1 MGQPLHIYGNSLV
14 KPRSAETLLSAIVN
28 SSDDAI
34 IGKTLDGEITT
45 WNRAAE
51 QMYGYAAEEIVGQ
64 SIAVLCPVDRA
75 GEISEIL
82 GKISRGERVVH
93 FETVR
98 RRKDGTTLPV
108 SVTVSPVH
116 DDQGVLLGAS
126 SIARDITDRYH
137 AQSQIRRQRDE
148 LERAYQDLESFS
160 ASVSHDLR
168 APLRSMQGFSSA
180 LLEEYGDAL
189 GDNGRD
195 YARRIR
201 VASEKMA
208 RLIDELLRLS
218 RGTRAGIYLEPVDL
232 GAEAN
237 EIAAELQRLEPGRRV
252 RFSIKQPVW
261 VTADR
266 SLILVALQN
275 LLGNAWK
282 FSSGQDEATIEFGT
296 VSAGSGRICC
306 FVRDNGAGFDAA
318 SAEKLFRP
326 FSRLHTVD
334 EFPGTG
340 IGLATVR
347 QIVERHAGQVWGEGA
362 VGAGATFYFTLLAG
376 DAPSAAGWYAPAFDA

>member
-1 MGQPLHIYGNSLV
+1 MEQKFHIYGDSLV
-14 KPRSAETLLSAIVN
+14 EPRGAETLLSAIVN

-34 IGKTLDGEITT
+34 IGKTPDGVITT

-51 QMYGYAAEEIVGQ
+51 RMYGYAPEEIIGQ
-64 SIAVLCPVDRA
+64 SIAVLCPTDRA

-82 GKISRGERVVH
+82 DKISRGERVVH
-93 FETVR
+93 YETVR
-98 RRKDGTTLPV
+98 LRKDGTTLPV

-116 DDQGVLLGAS
+116 DDQGALVGAS

-137 AQSQIRRQRDE
+137 AQAQIRRQRDE

-168 APLRSMQGFSSA
+168 GPLRSMQGFSTA
-180 LLEEYGDAL
+180 LLDEYGDAL
-189 GDNGRD
+189 GNDGRD
-195 YARRIR
+195 YARRIQA
-201 VASEKMA
+201 ASEKMD
-208 RLIDELLRLS
+208 RLIDDLLRLS
-218 RGTRAGIYLEPVDL
+218 RGSRTGIFLEPFDL

-252 RFSIKQPVW
+252 HFKVQQPVW

-266 SLILVALQN
+266 SLVLAALQN

-282 FSSGQDEATIEFGT
+282 FTSGREEATIEFGT
-296 VSAGSGRICC
+296 VPSGGGRVCC
-306 FVRDNGAGFDAA
+306 YIRDNGAGFDAA
-318 SAEKLFRP
+318 STEKLFQP
-326 FSRLHTVD
+326 FSRLHSAD
-334 EFPGTG
+334 QFPGTG

-347 QIVERHAGQVWGEGA
+347 QIVERHAGKVWAEGTTG
-362 VGAGATFYFTLLAG
+362 VGATFYLTLLA
-376 DAPSAAGWYAPAFDA
+376 AETPPAARW

>member
-1 MGQPLHIYGNSLV
+1 MEQKFHIYGDSLV
-14 KPRSAETLLSAIVN
+14 EPRSAETLLSAIVN

-34 IGKTLDGEITT
+34 IGKTPDGVITT

-51 QMYGYAAEEIVGQ
+51 RMYGYAAEEIVGQ
-64 SIAVLCPVDRA
+64 SIAVLCPTERA

-82 GKISRGERVVH
+82 DKISRGERVVH
-93 FETVR
+93 YETVR
-98 RRKDGTTLPV
+98 RRKDGTTIPV

-116 DDQGVLLGAS
+116 DDNGVLVGAS
-126 SIARDITDRYH
+126 SIARDITERYH

-180 LLEEYGDAL
+180 LLDEYGDAL
-189 GDNGRD
+189 GDDGRD
-195 YARRIR
+195 YARRIQA
-201 VASEKMA
+201 ASEKMA
-208 RLIDELLRLS
+208 RLIDDLLRLS
-218 RGTRAGIYLEPVDL
+218 HGSRTGIYLEPFDI

-237 EIAAELQRLEPGRRV
+237 EIAAELQRIEPGRRV
-252 RFSIKQPVW
+252 QFRVQQPVW

-266 SLILVALQN
+266 SLILAALQN

-296 VSAGSGRICC
+296 VPAGGGRVCC
-306 FVRDNGAGFDAA
+306 YVRDNGAGFDAA
-318 SAEKLFRP
+318 STEKLFQP

-334 EFPGTG
+334 QFPGTG

-347 QIVERHAGQVWGEGA
+347 QIVERHAGKVWAEGA
-362 VGAGATFYFTLLAG
+362 TGVGATFYFTLLA
-376 DAPSAAGWYAPAFDA
+376 AETPSASGVHVL

>member
-1 MGQPLHIYGNSLV
+1 MEQASHIYGDSLV
-14 KPRSAETLLSAIVN
+14 KPRFAERLLSAIVN

-34 IGKTLDGEITT
+34 IGKTPDGVITT

-51 QMYGYAAEEIVGQ
+51 RMYGYAAEEIVGQ
-64 SIAVLCPVDRA
+64 SIAVLCPTDRA

-82 GKISRGERVVH
+82 DKIARGERVVH

-108 SVTVSPVH
+108 SVTVSPVY
-116 DDQGVLLGAS
+116 DDQGALVGAS
-126 SIARDITDRYH
+126 SIARDITERYH

-168 APLRSMQGFSSA
+168 APLRSMQGFSTA

-189 GDNGRD
+189 GDDGRD

-201 VASEKMA
+201 TASEKMA
-208 RLIDELLRLS
+208 RLIDDLLRLS
-218 RGTRAGIYLEPVDL
+218 RGSRTGIYLEPVDL

-237 EIAAELQRLEPGRRV
+237 EIAAELQRIEPGRRV
-252 RFSIKQPVW
+252 QFKVQQPVW

-266 SLILVALQN
+266 SLILAALQN

-282 FSSGQDEATIEFGT
+282 FSSGQDKAIIEFGT
-296 VSAGSGRICC
+296 VPAGGGRICC
-306 FVRDNGAGFDAA
+306 YVRDNGAGFDPG
-318 SAEKLFRP
+318 SAEKLFQP
-326 FSRLHTVD
+326 FSRLHTAD

-347 QIVERHAGQVWGEGA
+347 QIVERHAGRVWAEGA
-362 VGAGATFYFTLLAG
+362 AGAGATFYFTLLAG
-376 DAPSAAGWYAPAFDA
+376 EAP